1 MTFSPGVVLLNK
13 TQFKEALMGLFELV
27 ESGKI
32 NGGYIL
38 AFADEGNQKKL
49 LPIQEQSKPT
59 WKTLAEAHLR
69 ERVRNPHDYRALSI
83 ELEGMKNAGYDW
95 REEFNYSIAQLTDFL
110 NTLYEIRDLRSGILW
125 NRIEYIP
132 ERYFYQIQDSTEN
145 WRRISSKLISNHL
158 Q

>member
-1 MTFSPGVVLLNK
+1 MLR
-13 TQFKEALMGLFELV
+13 ALA
-27 ESGKI
+27 SI
-32 NGGYIL
+32 NGQGGFFTLYIG
-38 AFADEGNQKKL
+38 FTPNHREG
-49 LPIQEQSKPT
+49 S
-59 WKTLAEAHLR
+59 WKALAEAHLR

-95 REEFNYSIAQLTDFL
+95 RQEFNYSIAQLTDFL

-145 WRRISSKLISNHL
+145 WRRVSSKLISNHL

>member
-1 MTFSPGVVLLNK
+1 MNALQSVQRALASLND
-13 TQFKEALMGLFELV
+13 QEVEL
-27 ESGKI
+27 SLSISIKGK
-32 NGGYIL
+32 
-38 AFADEGNQKKL
+38 
-49 LPIQEQSKPT
+49 PIQEQSEQT
-59 WKTLAEAHLR
+59 WKELAEAHLR

-110 NTLYEIRDLRSGILW
+110 NTLYGIRDLRSGILW

-145 WRRISSKLISNHL
+145 WRRVSSKLISNHL

>member
-1 MTFSPGVVLLNK
+1 
-13 TQFKEALMGLFELV
+13 MGLFELV

-38 AFADEGNQKKL
+38 AFADEGNQEKL

-69 ERVRNPHDYRALSI
+69 ERVKNPHDYRALSI

-95 REEFNYSIAQLTDFL
+95 RQEFNYSVSDLTKFL
-110 NTLYEIRDLRSGILW
+110 NDLFGIKDLRFGILW

>member
-1 MTFSPGVVLLNK
+1 MTSSQLTNVLQSVQQALASINDQEVELTLSIGIK
-13 TQFKEALMGLFELV
+13 PKHREGSWKE
-27 ESGKI
+27 
-32 NGGYIL
+32 
-38 AFADEGNQKKL
+38 
-49 LPIQEQSKPT
+49 
-59 WKTLAEAHLR
+59 LAEAHLR
-69 ERVRNPHDYRALSI
+69 ERVKNPHDYRALSI

-95 REEFNYSIAQLTDFL
+95 RQEFNYSIAQLTDFL
-110 NTLYEIRDLRSGILW
+110 NTLYGIKDLRFGILW

>member
-1 MTFSPGVVLLNK
+1 M
-13 TQFKEALMGLFELV
+13 QQALASINDQEVELTLFI
-27 ESGKI
+27 GIKPKHR
-32 NGGYIL
+32 
-38 AFADEGNQKKL
+38 EG
-49 LPIQEQSKPT
+49 S
-59 WKTLAEAHLR
+59 WKALAEAHLR

-95 REEFNYSIAQLTDFL
+95 RQEFNYSIAQLTDFL
-110 NTLYEIRDLRSGILW
+110 NTLYGIRDLRSGILW

-145 WRRISSKLISNHL
+145 WRRVSSKLISNHL

>member
-1 MTFSPGVVLLNK
+1 MTYSQLKNVL
-13 TQFKEALMGLFELV
+13 QSVQQALASINDQEVELTLFI
-27 ESGKI
+27 GIKPKHR
-32 NGGYIL
+32 
-38 AFADEGNQKKL
+38 EG
-49 LPIQEQSKPT
+49 S
-59 WKTLAEAHLR
+59 WKALAEAHLR

-110 NTLYEIRDLRSGILW
+110 NTLYGIRDLRSGILW

-145 WRRISSKLISNHL
+145 WRRVSSKLISNHL

>member
-1 MTFSPGVVLLNK
+1 MNALQSVQHALASINNQGLVLTLSISI
-13 TQFKEALMGLFELV
+13 TPEHH
-27 ESGKI
+27 
-32 NGGYIL
+32 
-38 AFADEGNQKKL
+38 EG
-49 LPIQEQSKPT
+49 SS
-59 WKTLAEAHLR
+59 WKALAEAHLR
-69 ERVRNPHDYRALSI
+69 ERVQNPHDYRALSI

-110 NTLYEIRDLRSGILW
+110 NTLYGIRDLRSGILW

>member
-1 MTFSPGVVLLNK
+1 MNALQSVQHALASINNQGLVLTLSISI
-13 TQFKEALMGLFELV
+13 TPEHH
-27 ESGKI
+27 
-32 NGGYIL
+32 
-38 AFADEGNQKKL
+38 EG
-49 LPIQEQSKPT
+49 SS
-59 WKTLAEAHLR
+59 WKALAEAHLR
-69 ERVRNPHDYRALSI
+69 ERVKNPHDYRALSI

-110 NTLYEIRDLRSGILW
+110 NTLYGIKDLRFGILW

-145 WRRISSKLISNHL
+145 WRRVSSKLISNHL

>member
-1 MTFSPGVVLLNK
+1 MVNPTHLIYALQSVQQALASINDQGLVLTLSISI
-13 TQFKEALMGLFELV
+13 TPEHH
-27 ESGKI
+27 
-32 NGGYIL
+32 
-38 AFADEGNQKKL
+38 EG
-49 LPIQEQSKPT
+49 SS
-59 WKTLAEAHLR
+59 WKALAEAHLR

-95 REEFNYSIAQLTDFL
+95 RQEFNYSIAQLTDFL
-110 NTLYEIRDLRSGILW
+110 NTLYGIKDLRFGILW

>member
-1 MTFSPGVVLLNK
+1 MTYSQLKNVL
-13 TQFKEALMGLFELV
+13 QSVQHALASINNQGLVLTLSISITPEHH
-27 ESGKI
+27 
-32 NGGYIL
+32 
-38 AFADEGNQKKL
+38 EG
-49 LPIQEQSKPT
+49 SS
-59 WKTLAEAHLR
+59 WKALAEAHLR
-69 ERVRNPHDYRALSI
+69 ERVKNPHDYRALSI

-110 NTLYEIRDLRSGILW
+110 NTLYGIKDLRFGILW

>member
-1 MTFSPGVVLLNK
+1 MTSSQLSDIFKFLQQGFS
-13 TQFKEALMGLFELV
+13 
-27 ESGKI
+27 SI
-32 NGGYIL
+32 NGQGGFFTFYI
-38 AFADEGNQKKL
+38 AYTPNQREG
-49 LPIQEQSKPT
+49 S
-59 WKTLAEAHLR
+59 WKALAEAHLR

-83 ELEGMKNAGYDW
+83 ELYAMEKAGYDW
-95 REEFNYSIAQLTDFL
+95 RREFNYSIAQLTDFL
-110 NTLYEIRDLRSGILW
+110 NTLYEIKDLRFGILW

>member
-1 MTFSPGVVLLNK
+1 MTYSQLKNVL
-13 TQFKEALMGLFELV
+13 QSVQQALASINDQEVELTLFIGL
-27 ESGKI
+27 KPKHR
-32 NGGYIL
+32 
-38 AFADEGNQKKL
+38 EG
-49 LPIQEQSKPT
+49 S
-59 WKTLAEAHLR
+59 WKALAEAHLR

-110 NTLYEIRDLRSGILW
+110 NTLYGIRDLRSGILW

-145 WRRISSKLISNHL
+145 WRRVSSKLISNHL

>member
-1 MTFSPGVVLLNK
+1 MNALQSVQHALASINNQGLVLTLSISI
-13 TQFKEALMGLFELV
+13 TPEHH
-27 ESGKI
+27 
-32 NGGYIL
+32 
-38 AFADEGNQKKL
+38 EG
-49 LPIQEQSKPT
+49 SS
-59 WKTLAEAHLR
+59 WKALAEAHLR
-69 ERVRNPHDYRALSI
+69 ERVKNPHDYRALSI

-110 NTLYEIRDLRSGILW
+110 NTLYGIKDLRFGILW

>member
-1 MTFSPGVVLLNK
+1 MTYSQLKNVL
-13 TQFKEALMGLFELV
+13 QSVQQALASINDQEVELTLFI
-27 ESGKI
+27 GIKPKHR
-32 NGGYIL
+32 
-38 AFADEGNQKKL
+38 EG
-49 LPIQEQSKPT
+49 S
-59 WKTLAEAHLR
+59 WKALAEAHLR

-95 REEFNYSIAQLTDFL
+95 RQEFNYSIAQLTDFL
-110 NTLYEIRDLRSGILW
+110 NTLYGIRDLRSGILW

-145 WRRISSKLISNHL
+145 WRRVSSKLISNHL

>member
-1 MTFSPGVVLLNK
+1 MVNPTHLIYALQSVQQALASINDQGLVLTLSISI
-13 TQFKEALMGLFELV
+13 TPEHH
-27 ESGKI
+27 
-32 NGGYIL
+32 
-38 AFADEGNQKKL
+38 EG
-49 LPIQEQSKPT
+49 SS
-59 WKTLAEAHLR
+59 WKALAEAHLR

-95 REEFNYSIAQLTDFL
+95 RQEFNYSIAQLTDFL
-110 NTLYEIRDLRSGILW
+110 NTLYGIKDLRFGILW

-145 WRRISSKLISNHL
+145 WRRLSSEMVSNGR